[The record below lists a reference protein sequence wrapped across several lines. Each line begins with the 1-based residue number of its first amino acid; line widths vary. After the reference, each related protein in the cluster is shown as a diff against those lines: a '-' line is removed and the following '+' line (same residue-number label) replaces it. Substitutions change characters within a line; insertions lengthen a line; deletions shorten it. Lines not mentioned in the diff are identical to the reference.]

1 MQSAVRDHAATCAAL
16 HCCTTSAYAAAA
28 LNCSPDTAAAAL
40 RHAVSVGLF
49 RRVLVPGVG
58 HVACYQPT
66 AKAAGIGSRAA
77 SKFLRAGASVAAIWR
92 GLLRGGVVFAVPGR
106 EWLTTDAQSLLREQH
121 GVPHAGHADPLV
133 ALDRAMHHHVYV
145 PVPPA
150 QAGQSASIIANAA
163 ARWLPLLE
171 QGTAHLHFVST
182 AGRAADAV
190 NAVLVELVP
199 DTQSN
204 AARELAELDA
214 RIEADKTGL
223 ARLQLAHRRAELAAM
238 LASAESGPVPEAF
251 PWLAQKAIEVT
262 L

>member
-1 MQSAVRDHAATCAAL
+1 MQSAVRDHAATCAVL

-49 RRVLVPGVG
+49 RRVLLPGLGRVS
-58 HVACYQPT
+58 CYQPT

-77 SKFLRAGASVAAIWR
+77 SKFLRAGASAAAIWR
-92 GLLRGGVVFAVPGR
+92 GLLRGGAVFAVLGQ
-106 EWLTTDAQSLLREQH
+106 EWLTTDAQALLREQH
-121 GVPHAGHADPLV
+121 GIPHVGHADPLV
-133 ALDRAMHHHVYV
+133 GLDHVAHHHIYV

-171 QGTAHLHFVST
+171 EGTVHLHFVST

-190 NAVLVELVP
+190 RAALAELVP
-199 DTQSN
+199 DTH
-204 AARELAELDA
+204 ADATRELAELDA
-214 RIEADKTGL
+214 RIAADKTGVTRIQL
-223 ARLQLAHRRAELAAM
+223 ARQRAELAAA
-238 LASAESGPVPEAF
+238 LIATPSDTY
-251 PWLAQKAIEVT
+251 PWLARTVVEVE